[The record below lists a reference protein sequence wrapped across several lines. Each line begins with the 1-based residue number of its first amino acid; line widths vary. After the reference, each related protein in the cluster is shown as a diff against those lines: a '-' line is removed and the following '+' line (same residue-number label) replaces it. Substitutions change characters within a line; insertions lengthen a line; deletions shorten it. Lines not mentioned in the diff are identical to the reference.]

1 MDQVAPR
8 LDRIKA
14 ARFDLS
20 GFVGERI
27 RENAANWLLLAPDAN
42 PAMLQMLRDRDRQPV
57 RDLVP
62 WAGEFAGKYL
72 TSAVQCYRLTHD
84 AWLRAY
90 VARFVLDLIATQAE
104 DGYLGAFPHKYRL
117 TGRTIK
123 PNGEESDTL
132 DAWNHY

>member
-8 LDRIKA
+8 LDRIQA

-27 RENAANWLLLAPDAN
+27 RENAENWLLRAPDAN
-42 PAMLQMLRDRDRQPV
+42 PAMLQILRDRDRQPV

-72 TSAVQCYRLTHD
+72 TFEGDFSDVEAVSKKMG
-84 AWLRAY
+84 
-90 VARFVLDLIATQAE
+90 E
-104 DGYLGAFPHKYRL
+104 GAS
-117 TGRTIK
+117 G
-123 PNGEESDTL
+123 
-132 DAWNHY
+132 